1 MAARIVELLVASLMP
16 VLQLLII
23 TGLGSFLA
31 IEAVDILGIDAR
43 KHLNNVVFY
52 VFSPALVGSN
62 LAKYMTLKNVLLMWF
77 MPLNILLTYIIGSVL
92 GWILIRLTG
101 PPRALRGLVIGCC
114 SAGNLGNMLLVILPA
129 VCREKGSPFGDV
141 ETCSALSLAYGSLSL
156 AVAAIYMWSY
166 VYYIMRFYATS
177 TIPIVPKTDAS
188 LTDSL
193 EAPTKPSTTEG
204 CVGLELVPIASSLEH
219 KEKVPF
225 LERMKQGMPKLST
238 LFDLRVLLAPCTIA
252 AMVGLAVGVIPH
264 MQGLLI
270 GDKAP
275 LRVVQDSAALLGD
288 AAIPTVTLV
297 MGANL
302 VKGLQGGSE
311 MGPSVIIG
319 VIVVRYIALPLSGI
333 AVVKS
338 AMRLGLVHKDPLY
351 QFVLLLQYSVPPAM
365 NIGTMSQLFGNGES
379 ECSMILLTS
388 SALAAVA
395 VTIWSAIFMWLVA

>member
-1 MAARIVELLVASLMP
+1 FICLFNQITYSAIIFTINFLTTPLNDL
-16 VLQLLII
+16 LLICI
-23 TGLGSFLA
+23 
-31 IEAVDILGIDAR
+31 
-43 KHLNNVVFY
+43 
-52 VFSPALVGSN
+52 
-62 LAKYMTLKNVLLMWF
+62 
-77 MPLNILLTYIIGSVL
+77 
-92 GWILIRLTG
+92 
-101 PPRALRGLVIGCC
+101 
-114 SAGNLGNMLLVILPA
+114 
-129 VCREKGSPFGDV
+129 
-141 ETCSALSLAYGSLSL
+141 
-156 AVAAIYMWSY
+156 
-166 VYYIMRFYATS
+166 
-177 TIPIVPKTDAS
+177 
-188 LTDSL
+188 
-193 EAPTKPSTTEG
+193 
-204 CVGLELVPIASSLEH
+204 
-219 KEKVPF
+219 
-225 LERMKQGMPKLST
+225 Q
-238 LFDLRVLLAPCTIA
+238 
-252 AMVGLAVGVIPH
+252 MVGLAVGVIPH

-302 VKGLQGGSE
+302 VK
-311 MGPSVIIG
+311 G

-388 SALAAVA
+388 STLAAVA